1 MSDFGK
7 RGECVSC
14 GRDVAVRAGLI
25 VRHKDTNFT
34 EDWCEGAGTEP
45 KAHGGPNA
53 WEVKREQTEESRRMV
68 RALEAW
74 ERRERELNEVRDG
87 KA

>member
-1 MSDFGK
+1 MSDFGA

-14 GRDVAVRAGLI
+14 GRDVAVRAGVI

-34 EDWCEGAGTEP
+34 EDWCEGAGQAP
-45 KAHGGPNA
+45 KAA
-53 WEVKREQTEESRRMV
+53 TTDEAARMKRSHER
-68 RALEAW
+68 W
-74 ERRERELNEVRDG
+74 ERRERELKEVRDG